1 MNRSIGRL
9 YLVLAGGFVL
19 LALLLGYWQVVAAPG
34 LRDDAENPQAAQRER
49 LVDRGRILA
58 ARGVVLARS
67 AGRTE
72 KGQTVY
78 RRVYPDGALAAQ
90 VVGYAVPQ
98 QGKSGLELEYDRYLR
113 GDYGTEPLL
122 VRLRLRTARGATLET
137 TLRRD
142 VQRIANEQLLGRKG
156 AVVAL
161 DPRTGAVLAMA
172 SSPTYDLR
180 RVSTDFA
187 RIAQEPGSPLLTRPT
202 QGLYAPGSTFKVVT
216 ATAALESGQFT
227 PTSEFDDT
235 GSLNA
240 SGRPIFNFGR
250 KEFGVHDLTDALT
263 FSINTTFGRLGLALG
278 ADRLGATMDA
288 FGFGSRPGIDLPE
301 QQVVASG
308 RYSDGRIQPNDVQG
322 EDVARIAIGQEQ
334 LLVTPLQM
342 AMVSAAIANDG
353 TLMQPF
359 LGRRVVDRGG
369 SVVREHRPQEL
380 SQVSSE
386 RTAAQVTAMMR
397 DVVREGTG
405 TAAALSGLDVAG
417 KTGTAE
423 TATPG
428 INHAW
433 FIGFAPAAAPQ
444 VAVAVVVEDTPGTGG
459 AEAAPIAREVM
470 QAAIEDGAGGG

>member
-1 MNRSIGRL
+1 
-9 YLVLAGGFVL
+9 
-19 LALLLGYWQVVAAPG
+19 
-34 LRDDAENPQAAQRER
+34 
-49 LVDRGRILA
+49 
-58 ARGVVLARS
+58 
-67 AGRTE
+67 
-72 KGQTVY
+72 VY
-78 RRVYPDGALAAQ
+78 RRVYPDGTLAPQ
-90 VVGYAVPQ
+90 VVGYASPL
-98 QGKSGLELEYDRYLR
+98 QGKSGLEREYDRYLS

-137 TLRRD
+137 TLLRD

-172 SSPTYDLR
+172 SSPTYDLA
-180 RVSTDFA
+180 RVSSDFA
-187 RIAQEPGSPLLTRPT
+187 RIARDPGSPLLTRPT
-202 QGLYAPGSTFKVVT
+202 QGLYPPGSTFKVVT

-227 PTSEFDDT
+227 PTSSFDDT
-235 GSLNA
+235 GVLNA
-240 SGRPIFNFGR
+240 SGKPITNFGR

-301 QQVVASG
+301 SQVLPSG
-308 RYSDGRIQPNDVQG
+308 RYADGRIQPNDAQG

-342 AMVSAAIANDG
+342 AMVAAGIANDG
-353 TLMQPF
+353 TLMQPY

-369 SVVREHRPQEL
+369 AVVKEHRPQQL
-380 SQVSSE
+380 SQVSSQE
-386 RTAAQVTAMMR
+386 TAAQVTAMMR
-397 DVVREGTG
+397 GVVREGTG

-428 INHAW
+428 INDAW
-433 FIGFAPAAAPQ
+433 FIGFAPAAAPT
-444 VAVAVVVEDTPGTGG
+444 VAVAVVVEGTPGTGG
-459 AEAAPIAREVM
+459 AEAAPIARRVM
-470 QAAIEDGAGGG
+470 QAAIQDGVRGG